1 MGHSDYVPQRRL
13 GMLDFLC
20 LGWNCVIG
28 SGIFLTQGDIAK
40 EVGAYGPVMFL
51 IGGLCCLPIAL
62 CFAQLAQRFH
72 GTGGSSLYAR
82 EAFGKRAGF
91 LVGWVMWLSGLI
103 GLASVAVG
111 LSEYALKAHGNA
123 WMPYAPTLACAI
135 VGGLGA
141 INLLGSRSGAL
152 SNNLLAL
159 IKLGPLLLAAAAGL
173 LHPLDTL
180 WPAAAHPAGD
190 FNFKMGLLLV
200 LYTYSGFE
208 EIVLAAGEAKNPEKT
223 VPRATVLVLVSSAL
237 VYTLLQGVAGPATDP
252 HPLEAALPGLAS
264 ALAWAAYASLAS
276 VNASIA
282 FTTPRSLW
290 ALAHQGWLPQ
300 PLLKLHRGAPS
311 LCIVIS
317 MALVML
323 LILSK
328 NLEALIA
335 LSVLAALLQHLASSL
350 AAWRL
355 KLGGLLPPLAVATC
369 MLLLCTSSVEILK
382 GMGTSLLIGA
392 VISFLVRPKPDSDV
406 ELAPDIGI
414 SPED

>member
-1 MGHSDYVPQRRL
+1 MQAKSMGHSDYIPERRL
-13 GMLDFLC
+13 GLLDFLC

-28 SGIFLTQGDIAK
+28 SGIFLTQGEIARQ
-40 EVGAYGPVMFL
+40 VGSYGPVMFL

-103 GLASVAVG
+103 GLSSVSVG
-111 LSEYALKAHGNA
+111 LAAYLHQGPLVACSIVAL
-123 WMPYAPTLACAI
+123 LAL
-135 VGGLGA
+135 V
-141 INLLGSRSGAL
+141 NLFGSRSGAL
-152 SNNLLAL
+152 SNNLLA
-159 IKLGPLLLAAAAGL
+159 IVKLGPLFLAALAGL
-173 LHPLDTL
+173 AHPWQTL
-180 WPAAAHPAGD
+180 WPAAEPAGAP
-190 FNFKMGLLLV
+190 NYKLGLLLV

-208 EIVLAAGEAKNPEKT
+208 EIVLAAGEAKDPART
-223 VPRATVLVLVSSAL
+223 VPRATVLVLLSSAL
-237 VYTLLQGVAGPATDP
+237 VYTLLQGVAGPALAE
-252 HPLEAALPGLAS
+252 HPLEAALPSLAGM
-264 ALAWAAYASLAS
+264 LGVAAVASLAS

-290 ALAHQGWLPQ
+290 TLAHQGWLSPR
-300 PLLKLHRGAPS
+300 LLKLHNGAPS

-317 MALVML
+317 SGLVML

-350 AAWRL
+350 ACWKLRL
-355 KLGGLLPPLAVATC
+355 GRLLPPLAVATC
-369 MLLLCTSSVEILK
+369 LLLLGTSSGRDLA
-382 GMGTSLLIGA
+382 GMGASLLLG
-392 VISFLVRPKPDSDV
+392 VFISAMVRPSPPGPADG
-406 ELAPDIGI
+406 IGFC
-414 SPED
+414 SED

>member
-1 MGHSDYVPQRRL
+1 MGHSNYVPQRRL

-103 GLASVAVG
+103 GLATVAVG
-111 LSEYALKAHGNA
+111 LSDYLHYQGKSLPCIIVA
-123 WMPYAPTLACAI
+123 TLGM
-135 VGGLGA
+135 V
-141 INLLGSRSGAL
+141 NLLGSRSGAW
-152 SNNLLAL
+152 SNNFLAL
-159 IKLGPLLLAAAAGL
+159 VKLGPLLVAAAAGL
-173 LHPLDTL
+173 LHPLQTI
-180 WPAAAHPAGD
+180 WPDASPAGAFD
-190 FNFKMGLLLV
+190 FKAGLLSV
-200 LYTYSGFE
+200 LFAYSGFE
-208 EIVLAAGEAKNPEKT
+208 EIVLAAGEAKDPEKT
-223 VPRATVLVLVSSAL
+223 VPRATVFVLLSSA
-237 VYTLLQGVAGPATDP
+237 VIYTLLQGVAGPATAP
-252 HPLEAALPGLAS
+252 HPLEAALPSLS
-264 ALAWAAYASLAS
+264 PALAAAALASLAS

-290 ALAHQGWLPQ
+290 ALTQQGWLPR
-300 PLLKLHRGAPS
+300 PLLKLHNGAPS
-311 LCIVIS
+311 YCIVIS
-317 MALVML
+317 TALVMA
-323 LILSK
+323 LILSE
-328 NLEALIA
+328 NLQSLIA

-369 MLLLCTSSVEILK
+369 MLLLCTSSAEILK
-382 GMGTSLLIGA
+382 GMGISLFIGA
-392 VISFLVRPKPDSDV
+392 VISFLVRPKPDSDG